1 MIWLRQ
7 LVAGSVFGSW
17 PVLAAASA
25 TMLVAEAVYV
35 LFGFGAGLIAVGTLA
50 TVMPRLTDVVVLLL
64 LVNLPVELVVVA
76 RSRGEVRWR
85 GVLLIC
91 AGIALGVPLG
101 TAALGLGDARFV
113 LVLLGAFLVLAGLA
127 FLLLPATVR
136 PVRWPPWSGP
146 LWGLLSGVLAGL
158 FGTGGPPVILYY
170 RLAGAEKA
178 AFRGNLMAV
187 FLLITLVRLPSYAV
201 GGLITVD
208 RLVGAA
214 MVFPAV
220 LLGALLGNR
229 IHLQIRELTFQRLV
243 AVGLLA
249 LGVLLLAR

>member
-1 MIWLRQ
+1 MTWLRQ
-7 LVAGSVFGSW
+7 LVAGSVFGSL
-17 PVLAAASA
+17 PVLAAAGA

-64 LVNLPVELVVVA
+64 LVNLPVELSVVA
-76 RSRGEVRWR
+76 RSRREVRWR

-113 LVLLGAFLVLAGLA
+113 LVLLGAFLVVAGLV

-187 FLLITLVRLPSYAV
+187 FLLITLVRLPSYGV

-214 MVFPAV
+214 LVFPAA
-220 LLGALLGNR
+220 LLGALLGNW
-229 IHLQIRELTFQRLV
+229 IHLEIRELTFQRLV
-243 AVGLLA
+243 AVGLLV
-249 LGVLLLAR
+249 LGVLLLVR